1 MFMTLTRPV
10 RMGSPRRAWAVP
22 TWALVRQISP
32 ATIMLSPHH
41 PGTSMERAWRQR
53 RSGLLVGLTLAAMA
67 ITIIGV
73 SLQMAQ
79 PASSPM
85 GGMSMATANRTAPFD
100 RQFIDMM
107 VPHHQGAVAM
117 ARIALTRA
125 QHPQIKRLAQ
135 SIVAAQQR
143 EIAEMK
149 EWRKAW
155 YGSAATPDMACMPM
169 LPGLMMH
176 MDMMADI
183 GRLKTAKP
191 FDKAF
196 IDAMIPHHQMAI
208 KAAELELAHG
218 THARLRS
225 LALSIIEDQARE
237 IGLMQAYR
245 DLWYGG
251 SAMDHM
257 GGLSH

>member
-1 MFMTLTRPV
+1 MLTILI
-10 RMGSPRRAWAVP
+10 RRAIQPLGA
-22 TWALVRQISP
+22 A
-32 ATIMLSPHH
+32 
-41 PGTSMERAWRQR
+41 
-53 RSGLLVGLTLAAMA
+53 LTLALSISALA
-67 ITIIGV
+67 PGV
-73 SLQMAQ
+73 SLVSA
-79 PASSPM
+79 
-85 GGMSMATANRTAPFD
+85 ATRAITPVRALAVPFD
-100 RQFIDMM
+100 QQFIDMM

-143 EIAEMK
+143 EIAQMK

-155 YGSAATPDMACMPM
+155 YGSAATPDMAHMPM

-176 MDMMADI
+176 MDMMADTS
-183 GRLKTAKP
+183 RLQTAKP

-208 KAAELELAHG
+208 KAAELELARG
-218 THARLRS
+218 THAQLRS

-245 DLWYGG
+245 ELWYG
-251 SAMDHM
+251 SM
-257 GGLSH
+257 GGMSGMSH

>member
-10 RMGSPRRAWAVP
+10 RRGSAARARAVP
-22 TWALVRQISP
+22 TWALVRQIRP
-32 ATIMLSPHH
+32 APIVLSPHH
-41 PGTSMERAWRQR
+41 PGTSLERAWRQR

-73 SLQMAQ
+73 SLLMAQ
-79 PASSPM
+79 PTSSPM
-85 GGMSMATANRTAPFD
+85 GGMSMATVNRTAPFD

-155 YGSAATPDMACMPM
+155 YGSAVTPDMAHMPM
-169 LPGLMMH
+169 LPDLMMH

-183 GRLKTAKP
+183 GRLKTARP

-208 KAAELELAHG
+208 QAAKLELAHG

-237 IGLMQAYR
+237 IGLMQAYS

-251 SAMDHM
+251 SGMGHM
-257 GGLSH
+257 GGMSH

>member
-10 RMGSPRRAWAVP
+10 LRGSATRARAVP
-22 TWALVRQISP
+22 SWALARQISP
-32 ATIMLSPHH
+32 ATIVLSSHH
-41 PGTSMERAWRQR
+41 PGTSTERAGR
-53 RSGLLVGLTLAAMA
+53 RRRGGLLVGLTLAAMA

-85 GGMSMATANRTAPFD
+85 GGMSMATVNTTTPFD

-155 YGSAATPDMACMPM
+155 YSSAVTPDMAHMPM

-176 MDMMADI
+176 MDMMADL

-237 IGLMQAYR
+237 IGLMQAYS

-251 SAMDHM
+251 SGMGHM
-257 GGLSH
+257 GGMSH